1 MDKQTQEK
9 LLEIVR
15 RNYNEIAGE
24 FSETRKELWPT
35 MKELGNMVR
44 EGGSVL
50 DAGCGNGR
58 LLEAFKNKK
67 IEYTGVDSSKN
78 LIQLAEAKYQEL
90 NQKSKIKNP
99 KFIVADILDL
109 SQIKNKFD
117 WVFSIAALHHF
128 PGEDLQVK
136 ALSEMKNKIKE
147 NGKIVISVW
156 KLWNQ
161 PKYLKLIAKFAALK
175 IFGKNKMGFGDIIFD
190 WGGEKGRK
198 KSQRYYHAFRK
209 RELKKIIKKAGLK
222 IEKIYQEKY
231 DYYVILTK

>member
-9 LLEIVR
+9 LLSIVGH
-15 RNYNEIAGE
+15 NYEEIAGE
-24 FSETRKELWPT
+24 FSKTRKELWPI
-35 MKELGNMVR
+35 MKEIGNMVR
-44 EGGSVL
+44 EGGFVL
-50 DAGCGNGR
+50 DAGCGNVR
-58 LLEAFKNKK
+58 LFEIFQHKK
-67 IEYTGVDSSKN
+67 IKYLGVDSSEELLRIAKN
-78 LIQLAEAKYQEL
+78 KYPGVE
-90 NQKSKIKNP
+90 
-99 KFIVADILDL
+99 FMAADILDL

-117 WVFSIAALHHF
+117 WVFSIAVLHHF

-209 RELKKIIKKAGLK
+209 CELKKIIKKAGLK

-231 DYYVILTK
+231 DYYFILTK

>member
-1 MDKQTQEK
+1 MDKQAQQK

-15 RNYNEIAGE
+15 RNYEEIAE
-24 FSETRKELWPT
+24 DFSETRKELWPT

-44 EGGSVL
+44 EGGFVL

-58 LLEAFKNKK
+58 LFEIFQHKK
-67 IEYTGVDSSKN
+67 IKYLGVDSNEELLRIAKN
-78 LIQLAEAKYQEL
+78 KYPGAEFMA
-90 NQKSKIKNP
+90 
-99 KFIVADILDL
+99 ADILDL

-117 WVFSIAALHHF
+117 WVFSIAVLHHF

-209 RELKKIIKKAGLK
+209 CELKKIIKKAGLK

-231 DYYVILTK
+231 DYYFILTK